1 MEEHTSED
9 IVALLQQMHVR
20 LHQLESLECH
30 FCREDFFVLLD
41 ALSTFNREAI
51 LRIGTTH

>member
-41 ALSTFNREAI
+41 ALSIFNREAI